1 MLPVIRV
8 DKSPLLILV
17 RSPCSLKFL
26 SIGRSLFV
34 GDAEGLAIT
43 LTYIRVTVR

>member
-17 RSPCSLKFL
+17 RSLCSLKFL
-26 SIGRSLFV
+26 SIERSLFT
-34 GDAEGLAIT
+34 GDADGLAIAR
-43 LTYIRVTVR
+43 TYILIIS